1 MNYITLCLSDAGG
14 KLEAN
19 WLGPYTVKTVGP
31 NHQAVLEKD
40 GVLLKHKVNFGQQ
53 HLCVMRNSPV
63 ASTIRLQ
70 CVDTCE
76 PALNVVS

>member
-1 MNYITLCLSDAGG
+1 MNYITLCLSDADG

-40 GVLLKHKVNFGQQ
+40 GVLLKHKVNFGQ
-53 HLCVMRNSPV
+53 LKPYYLLVMFFYCFSLGWV
-63 ASTIRLQ
+63 LHISSHCIK
-70 CVDTCE
+70 
-76 PALNVVS
+76 

>member
-31 NHQAVLEKD
+31 NHQTVLEKD
-40 GVLLKHKVNFGQQ
+40 GVLLKHKVNFGQLKPYLDRTF
-53 HLCVMRNSPV
+53 HL
-63 ASTIRLQ
+63 
-70 CVDTCE
+70 
-76 PALNVVS
+76 